1 MPFID
6 LSTPT
11 NQTGTSATPSNDLSG
26 LPQGSIQPVVTP
38 PTMVDATVENSSTEK
53 EVETPVAPVVE
64 YKPLVK
70 EEQRDNTLPPIDNIV
85 SAKPTTINTEEHILM
100 RNIPQDLTQNP
111 TNQINGVKE
120 FIGPSLESTNNL
132 TNNLNVTASS
142 PNAVHET
149 VIKPATEGAIAQL
162 PTLEKPEVKV
172 DPAVQGTLANEKVTI
187 SAETIEKLLDLVV
200 QKEASDLHLAVGF
213 PPTMRFDGALI
224 GIGRYDL
231 TAEDVKTLLSKMLDK
246 RLQDEL
252 LRNMDVDF
260 SYTHKSGNRFR
271 VNIFWSKGTMAAAF
285 RYISSKIRSI
295 AELGLPTICFDLIKR
310 PHGLILLTGP
320 TGSGKST
327 SIAAMI
333 QEINV
338 MEAKHIVTIE
348 DPIEYI
354 FPRAKSIVNQRE
366 IGNDASGWKR
376 SLRELL
382 RQDPNVVV
390 VGEMRDY
397 ETIASTITV
406 AETGHL
412 VFATLHTNS
421 ASQTVDRIIDVF
433 PDAQQPQIRA
443 QLATVINAVVSQRLV
458 PLINGGRKAIFEVM
472 IATPAIKNAIREG
485 KTYQI
490 DNIIQTS
497 IDMGMITLEKSLVQL
512 IRNGEITIET
522 AKEFTNKPEE
532 LDSLLKG
539 N

>member
-6 LSTPT
+6 LSTPN
-11 NQTGTSATPSNDLSG
+11 NQTGSNTTANDLSG
-26 LPQGSIQPVVTP
+26 LPQGSTQPVVVNPVIVDAPLETP
-38 PTMVDATVENSSTEK
+38 PTLNTAVAETTVIENKPIEQ
-53 EVETPVAPVVE
+53 VEPRRENALPPLNNITGQPVV
-64 YKPLVK
+64 
-70 EEQRDNTLPPIDNIV
+70 NT
-85 SAKPTTINTEEHILM
+85 SEEHVLM

-111 TNQINGVKE
+111 TNQTNGVKE
-120 FIGPSLESTNNL
+120 FIGPSLNSVNNL
-132 TNNLNVTASS
+132 SNNVNAPVETANISS
-142 PNAVHET
+142 ETLPKPITEVKIANSTPNA
-149 VIKPATEGAIAQL
+149 L
-162 PTLEKPEVKV
+162 
-172 DPAVQGTLANEKVTI
+172 DNEKVSI
-187 SAETIEKLLDLVV
+187 SADTIEKLLDLVV

-260 SYTHKSGNRFR
+260 SYTHRSGNRFR

-295 AELGLPTICFDLIKR
+295 AELNLPTICFDLIKR

-497 IDMGMITLEKSLVQL
+497 VDMGMITLEKSLVQL
-512 IRNGEITIET
+512 IRNGEITIDT
-522 AKEFTNKPEE
+522 AKEYTNKPEE